1 MTAHFGWEKVPDH
14 RFFLRPPAQK
24 CSGAGTFPWAWAC
37 MPQTSQS
44 GATATGASASPGVM
58 TLNIRGTFF
67 SAVKRSIPRQDTSNV
82 NGLPVPSCC
91 RSRGSPISL
100 SSHQTSARKN
110 FRFDSST
117 TYWFKVLSGTG
128 AGSCEGSLGITLDPG
143 RSSGIGCRRTE
154 RSPPSRRSS
163 ALVST
168 RLPGPPPRSAS
179 LRFRSSEQTLRL
191 LLSAHKHKNTA

>member
-1 MTAHFGWEKVPDH
+1 
-14 RFFLRPPAQK
+14 
-24 CSGAGTFPWAWAC
+24 

-44 GATATGASASPGVM
+44 GATATGASASPGVT

-67 SAVKRSIPRQDTSNV
+67 SAVKCSNGAFRGRIPAMSMAFQSPPAV
-82 NGLPVPSCC
+82 VPGDY
-91 RSRGSPISL
+91 RFRFP
-100 SSHQTSARKN
+100 SHQTSAHKN
-110 FRFDSST
+110 FHFDSST

-163 ALVST
+163 ARAST